1 MNFSFAKQPIVDVEN
16 QIVAYELLFRGADRI
31 RNQPDQID
39 RATDHIIS
47 GNFILAIVNHLEG
60 EQRYFVNFTE
70 QDLLEDKA
78 SLLPQKSVVI
88 EILEHCQ
95 PTKPLLDTLKN
106 LRIQGYTIALD
117 DFELSSPWLEYAHLA
132 DIIKVDVMACP
143 EQDIKEIASR
153 FKGMSVRLLAEK
165 VEDEQQ
171 FLRYLEYGYHLF
183 QGFHFY
189 KPIMTSLKVLNPR
202 KLFLLEL
209 LNLVSQ
215 SDTTMEEVSENI
227 AKDAALMTVLLRKA
241 NDNSRMVSKPI
252 LSIKHAVSYIGL
264 AELKKLIRIVITAE
278 LAVNRPPILYSNAIK
293 RAQTM
298 AFMANNYRLGGDAEV
313 AYSVGLLSLFDAIL
327 AVDMAEICQQLRLPE
342 DISQALVSR
351 EGAWGEMLQ
360 MIDAIE
366 QGNWQ
371 LLAAH
376 TKAHQLH
383 VNELLGFYHGL

>member
-1 MNFSFAKQPIVDVEN
+1 MNFSFAKQPIVDAEN
-16 QIVAYELLFRGADRI
+16 QIVAYELLFRGADSI
-31 RNQPDQID
+31 RNQPDQVD

-47 GNFILAIVNHLEG
+47 GKFILGVVSRLAG
-60 EQRYFVNFTE
+60 KQRYFVNFTE
-70 QDLLEDKA
+70 QDLLEGKA
-78 SLLPQKSVVI
+78 SLLPLKSVVI

-95 PTKPLLDTLKN
+95 PTKPLLAAIKD
-106 LRIQGYTIALD
+106 LRDQGYTIAFD
-117 DFELSSPWLEYAHLA
+117 DFELSSPWLEHAHLA
-132 DIIKVDVMACP
+132 DIIKVDVLACP
-143 EQDIKEIASR
+143 EQDIQEIARR
-153 FKGMSVRLLAEK
+153 FKGLSVRLLAEK

-171 FLRYLEYGYHLF
+171 FLRYVEYGYHLF

-189 KPIMTSLKVLNPR
+189 KPIMTSLRVLNPR
-202 KLFLLEL
+202 KLYLLEL

-215 SDTTMEEVSENI
+215 SDATMEEVSENV

-298 AFMANNYRLGGDAEV
+298 AFMAKQYRLSSDAEV

-327 AVDMAEICQQLRLPE
+327 AVDMAAICQQLSLPE
-342 DISQALVSR
+342 DICQALVSR

-360 MIDAIE
+360 VIDAIE
-366 QGNWQ
+366 QGDWRQ
-371 LLAAH
+371 LQS
-376 TKAHQLH
+376 KSKDLH
-383 VNELLGFYHGL
+383 FSINDLLEHYYAL

>member
-1 MNFSFAKQPIVDVEN
+1 
-16 QIVAYELLFRGADRI
+16 
-31 RNQPDQID
+31 
-39 RATDHIIS
+39 
-47 GNFILAIVNHLEG
+47 
-60 EQRYFVNFTE
+60 
-70 QDLLEDKA
+70 
-78 SLLPQKSVVI
+78 
-88 EILEHCQ
+88 
-95 PTKPLLDTLKN
+95 

-351 EGAWGEMLQ
+351 EGAWGELLQ

-376 TKAHQLH
+376 TKAHQLN

>member
-1 MNFSFAKQPIVDVEN
+1 MKFQFAKQPIVDTEDK
-16 QIVAYELLFRGADRI
+16 IVAYELLFRGAESI
-31 RNQPDQID
+31 RNQPDQVD

-47 GNFILAIVNHLEG
+47 GNFILGLVNQLVS

-78 SLLPQKSVVI
+78 SLLPPKGVVI

-95 PTKPLLDTLKN
+95 PTKPLLAAIKN
-106 LRIQGYTIALD
+106 LRDLGYTVALD

-132 DIIKVDVMACP
+132 DIIKVDVLACP
-143 EQDIKEIASR
+143 EQDIKEIANR

-171 FLRYLEYGYHLF
+171 FQRYLQYGYHLF
-183 QGFHFY
+183 QGYHFY
-189 KPIMTSLKVLNPR
+189 KPIMTSLRVLNPR

-215 SDTTMEEVSENI
+215 PDATIEEVNENI
-227 AKDAALMTVLLRKA
+227 AKDAALMAALLRKA

-252 LSIKHAVSYIGL
+252 LSVKHAVSYIGL

-278 LAVNRPPILYSNAIK
+278 LAVNRPPIVYANAIK

-298 AFMANNYRLGGDAEV
+298 SFMAKQYRLGGDVDE

-327 AVDMAEICQQLRLPE
+327 AVDMAAICQQLHLPE
-342 DISQALVSR
+342 EISQALTSR
-351 EGAWGEMLQ
+351 KGGWGHMLQ
-360 MIDAIE
+360 VIDAIE
-366 QGNWQ
+366 QGDWQ
-371 LLAAH
+371 QLAAH
-376 TKAHQLH
+376 AKACQFN

>member
-16 QIVAYELLFRGADRI
+16 QIVAYELLFRGAESI

-189 KPIMTSLKVLNPR
+189 KPIVTSLKVLNPR

-351 EGAWGEMLQ
+351 EGAWGELLQ

-376 TKAHQLH
+376 TKAHQLN